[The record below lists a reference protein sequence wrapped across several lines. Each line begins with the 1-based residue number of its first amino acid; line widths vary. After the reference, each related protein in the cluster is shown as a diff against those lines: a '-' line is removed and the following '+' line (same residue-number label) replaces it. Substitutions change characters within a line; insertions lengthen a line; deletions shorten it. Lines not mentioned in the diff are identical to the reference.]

1 MLTDRVWRAV
11 RASGVL
17 AAGLLAMAT
26 PSLAQTMTAN
36 SSSFNAGYGR
46 TAGSENRAVDATMA
60 DASGNLTVVNGLIQ
74 NGSSSSVF
82 ANAGGVATAFAGVG
96 GSSGGSASASAIG
109 NSLNVVVQGNY
120 NTVVVNS
127 TQTNTGSVTATAT
140 SNGKP

>member
-1 MLTDRVWRAV
+1 MSSDRFARAGLGLS
-11 RASGVL
+11 AL
-17 AAGLLAMAT
+17 AAGLLAAAT
-26 PSLAQTMTAN
+26 PGLAQTMTSN
-36 SSSFNAGYGR
+36 SASFNAGYGR

-60 DASGNLTVVNGLIQ
+60 DAAGNMTVVNGLIQ

-96 GSSGGSASASAIG
+96 GSGGGSASASAIG

-127 TQTNTGSVTATAT
+127 TQTNTGSVTATAS